1 MSLAFGRP
9 IRVMPGPSHIPDRV
23 LNAMH
28 REAPNIYEGE
38 LVSLTDTI
46 RRDLCALA
54 GTTGELAIYIA
65 NGHGAW
71 EAALTNTL
79 SPGDKVLALA
89 TGRFGLGW
97 AQIARTLGLD
107 VELMDFGSN
116 RAVDPARVEAR
127 LREDRGHEIRAV
139 LTVQTDTATSVNND
153 IEALSQAIRA
163 AGHPALY
170 MVDSIASFACAPMQ
184 MDAWGVDVLLTACQK
199 GLMTPPGLSFTFV
212 SPKARAVREALD
224 RPVSPYFDWLPRLAP
239 QIFYQNF
246 HGTAPTHHLF
256 GLRAALD
263 MIAEEGLENVLARHA
278 AFARTV
284 WSAVEVWGETGQIRP
299 NVADRA
305 ERSVAVTTILT
316 GDGDGARLR
325 RWCEDEAGLTLGIGL
340 PLGAE
345 LTHGESLFRIGHM
358 GHMNPPILL
367 GVIATVDA
375 GLKALGVAHGG
386 GALRVASEVMAEAT
400 RPASAAAAE

>member
-28 REAPNIYEGE
+28 REAPNIYEGDLIE
-38 LVSLTDTI
+38 ITDGI

-54 GTTGELAIYIA
+54 GTSGALAMYIA

-79 SPGDKVLALA
+79 QPGDKVLALA

-97 AQIARTLGLD
+97 AQIARNLGLD
-107 VELMDFGSN
+107 VDLMDFGTD
-116 RAVDPARVEAR
+116 RAADPDRVEAR
-127 LREDRGHEIRAV
+127 LRADAGQSIRAV

-153 IEALSQAIRA
+153 VAALGRAIRA
-163 AGHPALY
+163 SGHPALY

-184 MDAWGVDVLLTACQK
+184 MDDWGIDVLLTACQK
-199 GLMTPPGLSFTFV
+199 GLMTPPGMSFTFAG
-212 SPKARAVREALD
+212 PRAVAAREELD
-224 RPVSPYFDWLPRLAP
+224 RVSPYFDWRPRFHP
-239 QIFYQNF
+239 QLYYQNF

-263 MIAEEGLENVLARHA
+263 MIAEEGIANVLARHA
-278 AFARTV
+278 ALARCV
-284 WSAVEVWGETGQIRP
+284 WAAAETWAEVGALRP
-299 NVADRA
+299 NVANRA
-305 ERSVAVTTILT
+305 DRSVAVSTILT
-316 GDGDGARLR
+316 GPGDGARLR
-325 RWCEDEAGLTLGIGL
+325 RWCEDQAGLTLGIGL

-345 LTHGESLFRIGHM
+345 LAHGDSLFRIGHM
-358 GHMNPPILL
+358 GHLNPPMLMGAL
-367 GVIATVDA
+367 ATVDA
-375 GLKALGVAHGG
+375 GLKALDIAHGG
-386 GALRVASEVMAEAT
+386 GALRVASET
-400 RPASAAAAE
+400 LAAATAPTASQAAE